1 MMNIRTILSKFGK
14 IPHAAKIEFLAFL
27 DIVRF
32 GLPGVMLQ
40 FGGGIGDELLLT
52 TVAHEL
58 KLRNPKLRIWQVS
71 HSVVLLLDNPDYCRV
86 LGMDHWPLRHA
97 MFLESSRLR
106 LAYAQE
112 IIPKSSELPPDIHIL
127 AELCRK
133 AGMHGDVSLR
143 PYYFF
148 SPGELAQGR
157 KAKAQIA
164 IQCCDAGT
172 YSTVMLNKLWP
183 KKRFQRVIEGIRNFR
198 DVNVEVIQI
207 GSAQDPLLEN
217 VIDLRGKTTV
227 RETAAILANSLCFV
241 GTVGF
246 LMHLARAV
254 ECRSVI
260 VYGGREHSCQTGY
273 ICNENLDSFVE
284 CSPCWLWNDCDFE
297 RRCMTMISPEDVLAA
312 VQRVLSRQGTTLET
326 EVAVL

>member
-1 MMNIRTILSKFGK
+1 MMDIRSILSIPVK
-14 IPHAAKIEFLAFL
+14 IPHAAKIELLALL
-27 DIVRF
+27 DVVRF
-32 GLPGVMLQ
+32 GFPGVMLQ

-58 KLRNPKLRIWQVS
+58 KLRNPKLKIWQVS
-71 HSVVLLLDNPDYCRV
+71 HSVELLCNNPDYDRV
-86 LGMDHWPLRHA
+86 FSMKHWPLRYA
-97 MFLESSRLR
+97 LFLNRLRLR

-112 IIPKSSELPPDIHIL
+112 IVPKSRELPPDIHIL

-133 AGMHGDVSLR
+133 AGIHGDVSLR
-143 PYYFF
+143 PYF
-148 SPGELAQGR
+148 SLLPEELAQG
-157 KAKAQIA
+157 KKTKTQIT

-183 KKRFQRVIEGIRNFR
+183 KERFQKVIDEIHKNHDGHI
-198 DVNVEVIQI
+198 EIIQI
-207 GSAQDPLLEN
+207 GSAQDPLLRN

-227 RETAAILANSLCFV
+227 RETAALLANSLCFI

-273 ICNENLDSFVE
+273 VCNENLDSFVD
-284 CSPCWLWNDCDFE
+284 CAPCWFWNDCDFD
-297 RRCMTMISPEDVLAA
+297 RKCMTMISPEDVLNAI
-312 VQRVLSRQGTTLET
+312 QRVFARHGDPLET
-326 EVAVL
+326 ESITL

>member
-1 MMNIRTILSKFGK
+1 MGLRSILSIPVK
-14 IPHAAKIEFLAFL
+14 IPHAARIELLALL
-27 DIVRF
+27 DIIKF
-32 GLPGVMLQ
+32 GFPGVMLQ

-52 TVAHEL
+52 MVAHEL
-58 KLRNPKLRIWQVS
+58 KLRNPKLKIWQVS
-71 HSVVLLLDNPDYCRV
+71 HSLDLLRNNPDYDRV
-86 LGMDHWPLRHA
+86 FSKEHWPLRYA
-97 MFLESSRLR
+97 LFLNRSRLQ

-112 IIPKSSELPPDIHIL
+112 IVPRSSELPPDIHIL

-133 AGMHGDVSLR
+133 AGIHGEVSLR
-143 PYYFF
+143 PYYSFL
-148 SPGELAQGR
+148 PGELAQGR
-157 KAKAQIA
+157 KAERQIT

-183 KKRFQRVIEGIRNFR
+183 KERFQRVIERIHDYSDGHV
-198 DVNVEVIQI
+198 DVIQI
-207 GSAQDPLLEN
+207 GSAQDPLLEGA
-217 VIDLRGKTTV
+217 IDLRGKTTV
-227 RETAAILANSLCFV
+227 RETAALLANSLCFI

-260 VYGGREHSCQTGY
+260 VYGGREHSFQTGY
-273 ICNENLDSFVE
+273 ICNENLDSFVD
-284 CSPCWLWNDCDFE
+284 CAPRWLWKDCDFE
-297 RRCMTMISPEDVLAA
+297 RMCMTMISPEDVLAA